1 MIVLLS
7 APRPMSGCRRR
18 ARREG
23 TDGSRCSR
31 PGIGV
36 SNERGS
42 LHPLRMMTLVG
53 TLRMVRRGAH
63 PGAEEAAMGMMF
75 RPRRPLMRVAAG
87 AATATVA
94 YKAGQ
99 RRTQQNQYNDQ
110 AAPPQAAPA
119 PAAPAPAPT
128 DSTAELERLAKL
140 HESGAL
146 NDEEFA
152 AAK

>member
-1 MIVLLS
+1 
-7 APRPMSGCRRR
+7 
-18 ARREG
+18 
-23 TDGSRCSR
+23 
-31 PGIGV
+31 
-36 SNERGS
+36 
-42 LHPLRMMTLVG
+42 
-53 TLRMVRRGAH
+53 
-63 PGAEEAAMGMMF
+63 MMF

-110 AAPPQAAPA
+110 AQAAYAQTQAAPPQAAPA
-119 PAAPAPAPT
+119 PAAPAPAPA

-146 NDEEFA
+146 TDEEFA
-152 AAK
+152 AAKSKLLGL

>member
-1 MIVLLS
+1 MRPCEPPPSSV
-7 APRPMSGCRRR
+7 ADDDPPRDPPYG
-18 ARREG
+18 
-23 TDGSRCSR
+23 
-31 PGIGV
+31 P
-36 SNERGS
+36 ERS
-42 LHPLRMMTLVG
+42 SPK
-53 TLRMVRRGAH
+53 
-63 PGAEEAAMGMMF
+63 AEETGMGMMF

>member
-1 MIVLLS
+1 
-7 APRPMSGCRRR
+7 
-18 ARREG
+18 
-23 TDGSRCSR
+23 
-31 PGIGV
+31 
-36 SNERGS
+36 
-42 LHPLRMMTLVG
+42 
-53 TLRMVRRGAH
+53 
-63 PGAEEAAMGMMF
+63 MGMMF

-110 AAPPQAAPA
+110 AQAASAQTQAAPPQAAPA
-119 PAAPAPAPT
+119 PAAPAPT

-146 NDEEFA
+146 TDEEFA
-152 AAK
+152 AAKSKLLGL

>member
-1 MIVLLS
+1 
-7 APRPMSGCRRR
+7 
-18 ARREG
+18 
-23 TDGSRCSR
+23 
-31 PGIGV
+31 
-36 SNERGS
+36 
-42 LHPLRMMTLVG
+42 
-53 TLRMVRRGAH
+53 
-63 PGAEEAAMGMMF
+63 MGMMF

-99 RRTQQNQYNDQ
+99 RRTQQNQYDAEAQAAYAQTQ
-110 AAPPQAAPA
+110 AAPP
-119 PAAPAPAPT
+119 PAAPAPTAPVPA

-152 AAK
+152 AAKSKLLGL